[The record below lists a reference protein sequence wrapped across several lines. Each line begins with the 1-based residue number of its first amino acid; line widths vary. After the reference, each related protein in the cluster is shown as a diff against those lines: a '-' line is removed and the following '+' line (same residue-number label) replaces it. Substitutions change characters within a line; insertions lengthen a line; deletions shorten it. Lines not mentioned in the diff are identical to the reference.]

1 MNIHVLLRVAEA
13 ILGGLS
19 KSNNLQIEKILA
31 SHVAHKEN
39 LIKLKT
45 LVLPRHFMKKMAEEL
60 AQAARRERQG
70 IEA

>member
-19 KSNNLQIEKILA
+19 ESNNLQIEKILA
-31 SHVAHKEN
+31 SHVVHQAN

-45 LVLPRHFMKKMAEEL
+45 LVLPKYFMKRMAEEL

>member
-19 KSNNLQIEKILA
+19 ESNNLLIEKILA
-31 SHVAHKEN
+31 SHVIHQAN

-45 LVLPRHFMKKMAEEL
+45 LVLPRYFMRRMAEEL
-60 AQAARRERQG
+60 AQAARQERQEIG
-70 IEA
+70 A